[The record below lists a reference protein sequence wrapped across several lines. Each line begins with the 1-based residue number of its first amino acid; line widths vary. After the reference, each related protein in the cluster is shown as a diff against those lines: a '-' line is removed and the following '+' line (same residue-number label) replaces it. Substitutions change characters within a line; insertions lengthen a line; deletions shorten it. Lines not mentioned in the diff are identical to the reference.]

1 MSVATTYTNQLN
13 APVQVTLTNGPTYE
27 GTWSSGTAYQTG
39 DVVTYNNTA
48 YIARQNNTGQ
58 TPGNTTYWQQ
68 MAPTPSAGAGG
79 ATGPAGP
86 TGPTGGIGPS
96 GTDGRTVLSGQTDP
110 ASGTGVDGDFY
121 INTDTSKIFGPK
133 ASGAWPTGVTLIGP
147 AGNDGRTLLNGP
159 NAPSVGIGAVGDFFI
174 DTAANQIYGPKLA
187 ANNWGP
193 ATNIQGPQGIQGNTG
208 PTGPTGDPGGPPG
221 PTGPTGNPGPSTVG
235 PPGPAN
241 GLLDGGSPSDTY
253 GGISPIDAGGVT

>member
-39 DVVTYNNTA
+39 DVVTYSNTA

-79 ATGPAGP
+79 ATGP
-86 TGPTGGIGPS
+86 TGPQGIQGIQ
-96 GTDGRTVLSGQTDP
+96 GNAGVDGKTVLSGQTDP

-133 ASGAWPTGVTLIGP
+133 ASGAWPTGVSLIGA
-147 AGNDGRTLLNGP
+147 AGQDGQTLLNGTSP
-159 NAPSVGIGAVGDFFI
+159 PGNAVGNVGDFFI
-174 DTAANQIYGPKLA
+174 DTTSNQIYGPKISA
-187 ANNWGP
+187 TAWGS

-208 PTGPTGDPGGPPG
+208 PTGPTGDPGGPVTGGPG
-221 PTGPTGNPGPSTVG
+221 GPGG
-235 PPGPAN
+235 PPGGAVGPVGAVV
-241 GLLDGGSPSDTY
+241 PSNPC
-253 GGISPIDAGGVT
+253 GP

>member
-39 DVVTYNNTA
+39 DVVTYSNTA

-79 ATGPAGP
+79 ATGP
-86 TGPTGGIGPS
+86 TGPQGIQGIQ
-96 GTDGRTVLSGQTDP
+96 GNAGVDGKTVLSGQTDP

-133 ASGAWPTGVTLIGP
+133 ASGAWPTGVSLIGA
-147 AGNDGRTLLNGP
+147 AGQDGQTLLNGTSP
-159 NAPSVGIGAVGDFFI
+159 PGNAVGNVGDFYI
-174 DTAANQIYGPKLA
+174 DTTSNQIYGPKISA
-187 ANNWGP
+187 TAWGS

-221 PTGPTGNPGPSTVG
+221 PPGPSVTG
-235 PPGPAN
+235 PPGPTGAQGEAN